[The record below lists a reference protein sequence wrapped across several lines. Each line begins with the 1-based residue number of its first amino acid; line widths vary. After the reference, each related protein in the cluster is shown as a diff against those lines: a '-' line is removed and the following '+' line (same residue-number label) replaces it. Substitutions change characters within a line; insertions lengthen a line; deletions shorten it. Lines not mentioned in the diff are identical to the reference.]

1 MCFFDRN
8 LQCYFQIIFFY
19 TLYKPGDSRIN
30 FIIILTAPD
39 RDRHGCCTGGVTESC
54 DHRLTH
60 ASHVGEGI
68 FSGDREV
75 QCVQKFWS
83 DYLNSGLGIRQTG
96 WTIYDIEISQTYR
109 NGPFLR
115 FLKRQ
120 FLRIFTD

>member
-1 MCFFDRN
+1 MKNKAKTLHFQKSCKKNLCLKKTYRNRFFLHTD
-8 LQCYFQIIFFY
+8 
-19 TLYKPGDSRIN
+19 

-83 DYLNSGLGIRQTG
+83 DYLNLV
-96 WTIYDIEISQTYR
+96 
-109 NGPFLR
+109 
-115 FLKRQ
+115 
-120 FLRIFTD
+120 IFEVFGVTFSAKESFFQNCF